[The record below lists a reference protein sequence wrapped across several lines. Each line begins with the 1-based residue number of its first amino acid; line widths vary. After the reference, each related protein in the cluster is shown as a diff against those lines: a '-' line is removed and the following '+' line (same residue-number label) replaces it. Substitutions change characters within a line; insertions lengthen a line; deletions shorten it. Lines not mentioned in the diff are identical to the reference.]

1 LNNTVLTLQK
11 ASSNLEKL
19 SANVSGYT
27 AKLNDKGSFANDL
40 VSDTV
45 IFNNLRSTV
54 AQLQQVAD
62 KSKEVMSNLQ
72 TTTNT
77 INEGLQ
83 NKNSPAGMLL
93 SDEKT
98 AAGLKITLQNLQ
110 SASKKLDEDLEAV
123 QHNFLLRG
131 FFKKKAKKDK
141 EETRVVLDTTVFIK

>member
-1 LNNTVLTLQK
+1 
-11 ASSNLEKL
+11 
-19 SANVSGYT
+19 
-27 AKLNDKGSFANDL
+27 
-40 VSDTV
+40 
-45 IFNNLRSTV
+45 
-54 AQLQQVAD
+54 
-62 KSKEVMSNLQ
+62 MSNLQ